1 MGDFALPTRRPTEL
15 AHGERLSSDE
25 WLARRVSMGS
35 TRAFAVLY
43 RRHHQA
49 LYRYCRSIVHD
60 DDDAQD
66 ALQSAMMRALAAL
79 QARKRDVAVRPWL
92 FRIVHNE
99 AVSLLRRRRSHSSLV
114 EGLEPVDG
122 GLERTVEQRERFAG
136 LIADLQCLAERQRA
150 ALVMRELSGLSIE
163 EIAAA
168 LSTSPGAAK
177 QSVFEARSALQEFEQ
192 GRAMACE
199 AVRRAIS
206 DGDGRVLRARKI
218 RAHLRACP
226 GCRDFELMIS
236 KRTAELHALAP
247 ALPAVAASAMLAR
260 LLAHGMGGGHSGVA
274 AATSGTALASHA
286 AVSVTLKALAGVA
299 IVGAATAGAVHIASS
314 PDRRQSMQAP
324 TQRSAPL
331 RSGAEGARESGHAA
345 PGTSGTLRRGSGP
358 KPYRAPT
365 AKSGQAPGDAKAA
378 PGAAATPLGGQRA
391 RAGERIVHGHRRSE
405 GGSSTRVEHRGSG
418 SAQSHTGRGRH
429 SPKPARPAP
438 RQQTGKDRI
447 RQTSTPATKHAP
459 PRNGLSHAFT
469 TIPNSE
475 SERPRTPAI
484 ASG

>member
-1 MGDFALPTRRPTEL
+1 L
-15 AHGERLSSDE
+15 ARGERLSSDE
-25 WLARRVSMGS
+25 WLAGRVSMGS

-66 ALQSAMMRALAAL
+66 ALQSAMTRALAAL

-168 LSTSPGAAK
+168 LSTSTGAAK
-177 QSVFEARSALQEFEQ
+177 QSVFEARTALQEFEQ
-192 GRAMACE
+192 GRAMECE
-199 AVRRAIS
+199 TVRRAIS
-206 DGDGRVLRARKI
+206 DGDRRVLRARKI
-218 RAHLRACP
+218 RAHLRACR

-247 ALPAVAASAMLAR
+247 PLPAVAASAILAR
-260 LLAHGMGGGHSGVA
+260 LLAQGMGAGHSGAA
-274 AATSGTALASHA
+274 AATSGTALTSHA
-286 AVSVTLKALAGVA
+286 AASVALKALAGVA

-314 PDRRQSMQAP
+314 PDRHQPMQTP

-331 RSGAEGARESGHAA
+331 RGVAVGPPESGRAA
-345 PGTSGTLRRGSGP
+345 PGTSTTLRPGSGP
-358 KPYRAPT
+358 KPYRAPA
-365 AKSGQAPGDAKAA
+365 AKSRQAPGEATAA
-378 PGAAATPLGGQRA
+378 PGAAATALGGEGA
-391 RAGERIVHGHRRSE
+391 RAGERIVRSHGRSG
-405 GGSSTRVEHRGSG
+405 GGSGVRVEHRHSG
-418 SAQSHTGRGRH
+418 SAHSHTGRGHR
-429 SPKPARPAP
+429 SPKPAQTAP
-438 RQQTGKDRI
+438 RQKAAKEGVGR
-447 RQTSTPATKHAP
+447 TPAPATQHAP
-459 PRNGLSHAFT
+459 PRGGRSHTVT
-469 TIPNSE
+469 TVPNSE
-475 SERPRTPAI
+475 SERPRSPTI
-484 ASG
+484 AGG

>member
-25 WLARRVSMGS
+25 WLAKRVSMGS

-114 EGLEPVDG
+114 EGLEPADG

-136 LIADLQCLAERQRA
+136 LIADLRCLAERQRA

-177 QSVFEARSALQEFEQ
+177 QSVFEARSALQEFEE
-192 GRAMACE
+192 GRAMECE

-226 GCRDFELMIS
+226 GCRDFELMIT

-314 PDRRQSMQAP
+314 PDRRQSTHAP
-324 TQRSAPL
+324 IQRSAPL
-331 RSGAEGARESGHAA
+331 RSGADGARERAHVGLR
-345 PGTSGTLRRGSGP
+345 TSGTLRRGSRP
-358 KPYRAPT
+358 TLDRAHVG
-365 AKSGQAPGDAKAA
+365 KSGHAAVDTKAA
-378 PGAAATPLGGQRA
+378 PGAPAGGQHARA
-391 RAGERIVHGHRRSE
+391 RGRIVHDRRSG
-405 GGSSTRVEHRGSG
+405 GGSSTRVENRGSG
-418 SAQSHTGRGRH
+418 SAQSHTGRGHR
-429 SPKPARPAP
+429 SAKPAKPAP
-438 RQQTGKDRI
+438 RRQTGKEVVVN
-447 RQTSTPATKHAP
+447 TSPPATEHAP
-459 PRNGLSHAFT
+459 ARGGLSHAFT
-469 TIPNSE
+469 MVPDSETESRHPPTI
-475 SERPRTPAI
+475 A
-484 ASG
+484 GG

>member
-1 MGDFALPTRRPTEL
+1 
-15 AHGERLSSDE
+15 
-25 WLARRVSMGS
+25 MGS
-35 TRAFAVLY
+35 ARAFAVLY

-168 LSTSPGAAK
+168 LSSSPGAAK
-177 QSVFEARSALQEFEQ
+177 QAVFEARSALQEFEQ
-192 GRAMACE
+192 GRAMECE
-199 AVRRAIS
+199 VVRRTIS

-218 RAHLRACP
+218 RAHVRACQV
-226 GCRDFELMIS
+226 CRDFELMIS
-236 KRTAELHALAP
+236 KRTAELHALVP
-247 ALPAVAASAMLAR
+247 PLPAVAASAMLAR
-260 LLAHGMGGGHSGVA
+260 LLAHGIGGGHSGVA
-274 AATSGTALASHA
+274 AAASGTAFASHA

-314 PDRRQSMQAP
+314 PDRHQPMHAP
-324 TQRSAPL
+324 TQRSTPL
-331 RSGAEGARESGHAA
+331 HSSAGGARESAHAGK
-345 PGTSGTLRRGSGP
+345 GTPATLRRGSGP
-358 KPYRAPT
+358 KLNRAPIT
-365 AKSGQAPGDAKAA
+365 KSGQAPGEAKAA
-378 PGAAATPLGGQRA
+378 SGAAATPLGGQRS
-391 RAGERIVHGHRRSE
+391 RAGNGIVHGRRRS
-405 GGSSTRVEHRGSG
+405 GAGSSTRVENRGSG
-418 SAQSHTGRGRH
+418 SAQSHTGRGNR
-429 SPKPARPAP
+429 SPKPAKPAP
-438 RQQTGKDRI
+438 RQQTGKAGI
-447 RQTSTPATKHAP
+447 GQTSAPATEHAP
-459 PRNGLSHAFT
+459 ARSGLSRAFT
-469 TIPNSE
+469 TVPNSGTE
-475 SERPRTPAI
+475 SPRSPAT

>member
-15 AHGERLSSDE
+15 ARGERLSSDE

-79 QARKRDVAVRPWL
+79 QTRKRDVAVRPWL

-136 LIADLQCLAERQRA
+136 LIGDLQCLAERQRA

-177 QSVFEARSALQEFEQ
+177 QSVFEARTALQEFEQ
-192 GRAMACE
+192 GRAMECE

-206 DGDGRVLRARKI
+206 DGDRRVLRARKI

-236 KRTAELHALAP
+236 KRTAELHAFAP
-247 ALPAVAASAMLAR
+247 PLPAVAASAMLAR
-260 LLAHGMGGGHSGVA
+260 LLAHGMGGGHSAAA

-286 AVSVTLKALAGVA
+286 AASVTLKALAGVA

-314 PDRRQSMQAP
+314 PDSHQPVHAP

-331 RSGAEGARESGHAA
+331 RSGADAARESRHAG
-345 PGTSGTLRRGSGP
+345 PGTSATPGRGSGP
-358 KPYRAPT
+358 KPNRAPT
-365 AKSGQAPGDAKAA
+365 AKSRQAPDETKAA
-378 PGAAATPLGGQRA
+378 PGAAATPLGGQPA
-391 RAGERIVHGHRRSE
+391 RAGRGVVHARRQSG
-405 GGSSTRVEHRGSG
+405 GGSSTRVENHGSG
-418 SAQSHTGRGRH
+418 SAQSHSGRGHR
-429 SPKPARPAP
+429 SPKPAKPAP
-438 RQQTGKDRI
+438 TQRAVKEGVGR
-447 RQTSTPATKHAP
+447 TSAPAAEHAP
-459 PRNGLSHAFT
+459 ARSGRSRTFT
-469 TIPNSE
+469 TVPNSE
-475 SERPRTPAI
+475 TKSPISPTSAR
-484 ASG
+484 G

>member
-1 MGDFALPTRRPTEL
+1 MGDFALPTRRATEL
-15 AHGERLSSDE
+15 VPGERLSSDE

-35 TRAFAVLY
+35 ARAFAVLY

-60 DDDAQD
+60 EDDAQD

-79 QARKRDVAVRPWL
+79 QVRRRDVAVRPWL

-122 GLERTVEQRERFAG
+122 GLERTVERRERFAA

-177 QSVFEARSALQEFEQ
+177 QAVFEARCALQEFEE
-192 GRAMACE
+192 GRAMECE
-199 AVRRAIS
+199 AIRRAIS

-218 RAHLRACP
+218 RAHVRACP
-226 GCRDFELMIS
+226 GCRDFELMIG
-236 KRTAELHALAP
+236 KRTAELRALVP
-247 ALPAVAASAMLAR
+247 PLPAVAASAMLAR
-260 LLAHGMGGGHSGVA
+260 LLAHGTGGHSGA
-274 AATSGTALASHA
+274 AAASGTAFASHA

-299 IVGAATAGAVHIASS
+299 IVGTATLGAVHIASS
-314 PDRRQSMQAP
+314 PDRRQLTHTSS
-324 TQRSAPL
+324 QRSTDL
-331 RSGAEGARESGHAA
+331 RSGAGGTPEGAHAGL
-345 PGTSGTLRRGSGP
+345 GTSATQRRGPGP
-358 KPYRAPT
+358 KPYRAPI
-365 AKSGQAPGDAKAA
+365 AKSGQAPGIRA
-378 PGAAATPLGGQRA
+378 GAAATHLGGRHA
-391 RAGERIVHGHRRSE
+391 PAGGEIAHGRLHP
-405 GGSSTRVEHRGSG
+405 GPGSSTRVGNRGSG
-418 SAQSHTGRGRH
+418 SAQSHTGGRPR
-429 SPKPARPAP
+429 SPRPAKPAP
-438 RQQTGKDRI
+438 RQPTTGKGGVV
-447 RQTSTPATKHAP
+447 QTSAAATEPAPT
-459 PRNGLSHAFT
+459 RGGLSHAFT
-469 TIPNSE
+469 TVPDGE
-475 SERPRTPAI
+475 AEGRRPPST